1 MSPHQWW
8 RATPIAVASTPTALF
23 RDHMPPVFLHPRHW
37 MEGCWTCAAQW
48 PARQQLLEQEQA
60 RRERA
65 KAHGRPAVDDSTP
78 VDWEAHREGWPLYR
92 IDKAVVCAAQ
102 AGDAKYY
109 IERCQ
114 RTDPG
119 RPAGRAW
126 YSIRR
131 NDTPVSSTLS
141 LSAAK
146 RVAQTDNAA
155 RKAMTPLAWINTIR
169 ERD

>member
-1 MSPHQWW
+1 MQHN
-8 RATPIAVASTPTALF
+8 
-23 RDHMPPVFLHPRHW
+23 
-37 MEGCWTCAAQW
+37 
-48 PARQQLLEQEQA
+48 
-60 RRERA
+60 
-65 KAHGRPAVDDSTP
+65 GRPASNYWNKNKPAANAPKRTDGRRSVDSTP

-92 IDKAVVCAAQ
+92 IDKAVVGPSQ